1 MPLPCDVTSVQRLLG
16 FVNYSSRFLP
26 RLSHICEPLRRLIDK
41 GAPWMWTSK
50 HTDAV
55 EAIKTAVTDSPVL
68 HYYDVNKEVT
78 IECDSSEVGLGAT
91 LLQDGQPVSFASRAL
106 TPTEQR
112 YAQIEKECLAVV
124 YACQKFNHYILGWNV
139 VTIHSD
145 HKPLETI
152 FKKPLITAP
161 KRLQRML
168 LQLQKYNL
176 FVIYKPGKRMY
187 IADMPSRAALS
198 QKQDILD
205 NDNYILSAEL
215 ASLNTLEDVRV
226 SDASLKEIAEATR
239 HDADLQQMIDYIRH
253 GWPTSRKQRPHS
265 LKHYWTF
272 RDELVQDQGIIMKGP
287 ILLVS
292 AVMRRKML
300 EKIHYSYVG
309 ADCCLRKG
317 QDVLFWPGMVK
328 AVHDYIS
335 KCAICNEF
343 QPQQPNEPLIPHD
356 TPKLPWAD
364 VAVALFTFDADNYVV
379 AVDYF

>member
-26 RLSHICEPLRRLIDK
+26 RLSHICEPLRRLTDK

-106 TPTEQR
+106 TPTEQK
-112 YAQIEKECLAVV
+112 YAKIEKECLAIV
-124 YACQKFNHYILGWNV
+124 YACQKFNHYILGRNV

-152 FKKPLITAP
+152 FKKLLITAP

-176 FVIYKPGKRMY
+176 LVIYKPGKRMY

-198 QKQDILD
+198 QTQDLQD
-205 NDNYILSAEL
+205 NDNYVLSAEL
-215 ASLNTLEDVRV
+215 ASLNTLEDVCV
-226 SDASLKEIAEATR
+226 SDASLKEIAEVTR
-239 HDADLQQMIDYIRH
+239 HDGDLEQTIDYIRQD
-253 GWPTSRKQRPHS
+253 GRPAGS
-265 LKHYWTF
+265 
-272 RDELVQDQGIIMKGP
+272 
-287 ILLVS
+287 S
-292 AVMRRKML
+292 
-300 EKIHYSYVG
+300 
-309 ADCCLRKG
+309 
-317 QDVLFWPGMVK
+317 VL
-328 AVHDYIS
+328 
-335 KCAICNEF
+335 
-343 QPQQPNEPLIPHD
+343 
-356 TPKLPWAD
+356 TP
-364 VAVALFTFDADNYVV
+364 
-379 AVDYF
+379 